1 MTTETTILTRGIG
14 ATHATFNVS
23 TPAGIWS
30 ISFDRA
36 GAVSVNNAPGGVGK
50 SSAATAGGIA
60 KRNGLRAEAV
70 ALFAEFD
77 ADQESM
83 KKYARGIAAEE
94 AALAKKATAPA
105 KAAKVNDGF
114 DTALAKRAGIPNLAG
129 WSQDGGALRFCGW
142 TIFAHLDGFAWA
154 AAGKVHLTS
163 AKRPFRSAL
172 DACRS
177 AQAAQFPDW
186 KKGSFENFIAA
197 AA

>member
-1 MTTETTILTRGIG
+1 MTITTTIQTRSVS
-14 ATHATFNVS
+14 ASHATFTVN
-23 TPAGIWS
+23 TPAGVWS
-30 ISFDRA
+30 MSFDRA
-36 GAVSVNNAPGGVGK
+36 GAISVDNAPGGVGK

-60 KRNGLRAEAV
+60 KRLGLRHEATT
-70 ALFAEFD
+70 LFARFD
-77 ADQESM
+77 DVQFAKQ
-83 KKYARGIAAEE
+83 ILAE
-94 AALAKKATAPA
+94 KNAP

-114 DTALAKRAGIPNLAG
+114 DTVLAKRSGIPNLAG

-154 AAGKVHLTS
+154 AGGEVHLTS
-163 AKRPFRSAL
+163 AKRPFRHAL

-186 KKGSFENFIAA
+186 KKGSFESFIAA

>member
-1 MTTETTILTRGIG
+1 MTTIRSRNCTADLAIIIVTSEKIDFC
-14 ATHATFNVS
+14 AK
-23 TPAGIWS
+23 
-30 ISFDRA
+30 FDRDGNRSIEIITGA
-36 GAVSVNNAPGGVGK
+36 GRST
-50 SSAATAGGIA
+50 AATAGGIA
-60 KRNGLRAEAV
+60 KRLGLAAEA
-70 ALFAEFD
+70 AAMFEERD
-77 ADQESM
+77 ASH
-83 KKYARGIAAEE
+83 AA
-94 AALAKKATAPA
+94 AKKASAPA
-105 KAAKVNDGF
+105 KVAKLNDGF

-154 AAGKVHLTS
+154 AAGEVHLTS

>member
-1 MTTETTILTRGIG
+1 MTAIRSRNCTADLAIIIVTSEKIDFT
-14 ATHATFNVS
+14 ATF
-23 TPAGIWS
+23 
-30 ISFDRA
+30 DRQ
-36 GAVSVNNAPGGVGK
+36 GNRRIDIITGGK
-50 SSAATAGGIA
+50 SAAATAGGIA
-60 KRNGLRAEAV
+60 KRLGLAV
-70 ALFAEFD
+70 
-77 ADQESM
+77 
-83 KKYARGIAAEE
+83 E
-94 AALAKKATAPA
+94 AAAMFEERDASHAAAKKATAPA

-154 AAGKVHLTS
+154 AAGEVHLTS

-186 KKGSFENFIAA
+186 RKGSFENFIADA
-197 AA
+197 A